1 MNEAIETTEIKA
13 PRRRTLKGRVV
24 SDKMDKT
31 IVVSVDRRKKHPVYS
46 KVIKVTKKYLVHDYK
61 GEAGPGDFVLIEE
74 TRPLSKRKR
83 WRLLE
88 ILEKA
93 K

>member
-1 MNEAIETTEIKA
+1 MIESSEKPAIELP
-13 PRRRTLKGRVV
+13 PRKTLKGRVV

-31 IVVSVDRRKKHPVYS
+31 IVVTVDRRKRHRLYEK
-46 KVIKVTKKYLVHDYK
+46 IITRTKRYLVHDPRDE
-61 GEAGPGDFVLIEE
+61 GGIGDFVLIEE

-83 WRLLE
+83 WRLVK

-93 K
+93 R